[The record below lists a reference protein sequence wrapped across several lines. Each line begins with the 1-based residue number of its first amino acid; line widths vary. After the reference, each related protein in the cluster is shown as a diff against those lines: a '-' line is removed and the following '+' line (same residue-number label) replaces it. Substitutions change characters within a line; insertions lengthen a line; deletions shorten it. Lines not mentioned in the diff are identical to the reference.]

1 MILTVNYCMRG
12 RRDTSADSRRV
23 AYHAC
28 SRVSLESSNVLVTWG
43 TNYGVGSEISNWQSQ
58 PQGMHDSALKET
70 GFKNQ
75 SVSTTNLLDSNI
87 KERVQAGKD
96 PSLSP
101 SFLL

>member
-1 MILTVNYCMRG
+1 M
-12 RRDTSADSRRV
+12 
-23 AYHAC
+23 
-28 SRVSLESSNVLVTWG
+28 
-43 TNYGVGSEISNWQSQ
+43 GSEISSWQSQ

-101 SFLL
+101 SFLLEFSLAVRELRSLGKKEGIVYVNY